1 MSPRVVSSVQT
12 FSHGT
17 PETIW
22 KTQVYASKRR
32 AEGQSS
38 SRYLAFS
45 AGERGGA
52 DMLAQ
57 HLHPRG
63 TCISACQHSMYSE
76 AHQIIKPLPICG
88 KCLQEKPLELQLWL
102 TALSLLTGSVSK
114 SRLQTLPSSPRTSG
128 QHFPPDLSQG
138 LLG

>member
-1 MSPRVVSSVQT
+1 
-12 FSHGT
+12 
-17 PETIW
+17 
-22 KTQVYASKRR
+22 
-32 AEGQSS
+32 
-38 SRYLAFS
+38 
-45 AGERGGA
+45 
-52 DMLAQ
+52 MLAQ

-88 KCLQEKPLELQLWL
+88 KCFQEQPLELQLWL